1 MSFSSTG
8 LSQARSSMETFP
20 ECGSGKEGGESS
32 PPERGG
38 RRRNGRCGAPYPLR
52 PGPGNGQQK
61 GPLCQGNGHL
71 PFHTIFQY
79 RRQHVI
85 FQQEFLIFVG
95 NNPCFRIQV
104 QKVEILADNGL
115 EIGIQRR
122 NLGASQEGDLFSRWR
137 IRPSSSASSASFK
150 ASDKAWEIRAFISL
164 AAAFV
169 KVSTRSSLIS
179 VWFSGSLT
187 RRAIRSVRTAVFPL
201 PAAAERR
208 RFFPLTERASSC
220 SFVQWLLMVFLL
232 SVRP

>member
-8 LSQARSSMETFP
+8 LSQARSSMVAFP
-20 ECGSGKEGGESS
+20 ECSSGREGGGSS
-32 PPERGG
+32 LPEREG

-52 PGPGNGQQK
+52 PGPGSGRQK
-61 GPLCQGNGHL
+61 GRQCQGNGHL
-71 PFHTIFQY
+71 PFHTISPVP
-79 RRQHVI
+79 RTVRHLPAGI
-85 FQQEFLIFVG
+85 PHFVG
-95 NNPCFRIQV
+95 NNPCFRVQV

-232 SVRP
+232 Q